1 MRRILFSIVHYIKYR
16 FKARSIQ
23 YIHSPFLFSLMNEVF
38 YDSKQ
43 QHFNFIEIQRKKWIT
58 SNEKIQRKD
67 FGAGSRTGTSITIS
81 SVASS
86 SLQPPKY
93 ARFLYRLAVFLKSH
107 QALELGTS
115 LGTTTAYLAL
125 SSSLKKIT
133 TIEGDDVL
141 FEKSN
146 SFFLSA
152 SLNNVES
159 LHGRFEDLLP
169 VICTKEAY
177 WDFIYIDGNH
187 RKEPTLNYFNLL
199 INHTHENTVMILDDI
214 HWSEEMWSAWST
226 IIADDRIT
234 LSFDIFKM
242 GVVFF
247 KPELSKQHFILKY

>member
-1 MRRILFSIVHYIKYR
+1 
-16 FKARSIQ
+16 
-23 YIHSPFLFSLMNEVF
+23 MNEVF

-146 SFFLSA
+146 SIFLSA